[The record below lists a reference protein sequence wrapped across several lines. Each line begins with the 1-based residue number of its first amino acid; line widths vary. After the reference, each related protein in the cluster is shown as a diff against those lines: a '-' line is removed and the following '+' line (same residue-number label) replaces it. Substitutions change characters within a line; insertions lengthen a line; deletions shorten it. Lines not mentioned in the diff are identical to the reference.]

1 MIRGIVFD
9 FDGTIV
15 DSMQMVFEALNDAL
29 KRQSLPT
36 IEVELLGRMAGLP
49 VIDIISSKA
58 HHN

>member
-29 KRQSLPT
+29 KRQKL
-36 IEVELLGRMAGLP
+36 
-49 VIDIISSKA
+49 A
-58 HHN
+58 HD